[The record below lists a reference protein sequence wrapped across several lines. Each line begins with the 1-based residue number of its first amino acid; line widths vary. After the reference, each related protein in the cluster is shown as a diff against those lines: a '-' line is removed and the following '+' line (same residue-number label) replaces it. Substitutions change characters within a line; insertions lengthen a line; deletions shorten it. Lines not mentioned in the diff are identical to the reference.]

1 MLAIEA
7 VAVWID
13 VLAVEF
19 QAQPV
24 PRRTPSELDH
34 QTITTRGSAASA
46 SAQVSVD
53 AARAATSYGPLI
65 EAQLR
70 PFTAVTVR

>member
-1 MLAIEA
+1 MAAIEA
-7 VAVWID
+7 IAVWID

-34 QTITTRGSAASA
+34 QTITTGARRRPHLPRS
-46 SAQVSVD
+46 VSMP
-53 AARAATSYGPLI
+53 RAPQPAMD
-65 EAQLR
+65 R
-70 PFTAVTVR
+70 